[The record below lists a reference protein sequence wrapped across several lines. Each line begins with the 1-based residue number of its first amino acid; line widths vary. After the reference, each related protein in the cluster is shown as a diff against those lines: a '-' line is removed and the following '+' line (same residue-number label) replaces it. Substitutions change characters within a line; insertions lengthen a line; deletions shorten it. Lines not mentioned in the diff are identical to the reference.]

1 MIIFADFLRS
11 KIEDANLSQAEVARR
26 AGMRPSQL
34 AYILAGNGSVTI
46 TTILR
51 LAEALEMRPRDLIP
65 P

>member
-51 LAEALEMRPRDLIP
+51 LAETLEMRPRDLIP